1 MFSSSADREI
11 GVFQHVAPPTRLR
24 LEFSH
29 ETGLILRFAG
39 KSGNPFQTTQGNR
52 PSCRHQEGRR
62 GSAEAVLGTSM
73 FSSSETGVSG
83 KFGGR
88 IKGAKYRFTLQDGTW
103 DFPGD
108 AIADRGLIFR

>member
-1 MFSSSADREI
+1 MSGLSGPGTVGVTRRLWNGRE
-11 GVFQHVAPPTRLR
+11 GLPLDDLGHEFPPC
-24 LEFSH
+24 
-29 ETGLILRFAG
+29 
-39 KSGNPFQTTQGNR
+39 PFHSLLVT
-52 PSCRHQEGRR
+52 P
-62 GSAEAVLGTSM
+62 M

>member
-1 MFSSSADREI
+1 
-11 GVFQHVAPPTRLR
+11 
-24 LEFSH
+24 
-29 ETGLILRFAG
+29 
-39 KSGNPFQTTQGNR
+39 
-52 PSCRHQEGRR
+52 
-62 GSAEAVLGTSM
+62 M

-103 DFPGD
+103 DFAGD

>member
-1 MFSSSADREI
+1 MKI
-11 GVFQHVAPPTRLR
+11 
-24 LEFSH
+24 
-29 ETGLILRFAG
+29 
-39 KSGNPFQTTQGNR
+39 GNPFQTKQGNR

-62 GSAEAVLGTSM
+62 GSAEAGLGTSM
-73 FSSSETGVSG
+73 FFSSETGVSG